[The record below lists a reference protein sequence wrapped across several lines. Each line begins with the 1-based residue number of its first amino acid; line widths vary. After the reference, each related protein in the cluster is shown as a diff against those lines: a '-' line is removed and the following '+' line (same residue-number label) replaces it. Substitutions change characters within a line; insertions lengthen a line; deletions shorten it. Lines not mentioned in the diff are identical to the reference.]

1 MASLSENGFL
11 RPKVS
16 PARLSP
22 SQKNVHTGS
31 IIPCLRHRA
40 CKQVRAMFS
49 LFDFVF
55 YLYTEYDMIKSCL
68 IMLLLFLIDSELKR
82 LPACN
87 MGGSGWAK
95 KRKCVKGVK
104 TTKRVLKA
112 GTDSK
117 CYAQGE
123 LKVAFESDG
132 KDSRLLAS
140 IVASS
145 IDGQTQCRTEFEVA
159 TGEAVV
165 GPMPPTF
172 GDRKAAQ
179 NAVKKRK
186 INP

>member
-1 MASLSENGFL
+1 
-11 RPKVS
+11 
-16 PARLSP
+16 
-22 SQKNVHTGS
+22 
-31 IIPCLRHRA
+31 
-40 CKQVRAMFS
+40 
-49 LFDFVF
+49 
-55 YLYTEYDMIKSCL
+55 MIKSCL
-68 IMLLLFLIDSELKR
+68 IMLLLFLIDPELKR

-87 MGGSGWAK
+87 LGGNGWVK

-104 TTKRVLKA
+104 ITKRAQKA
-112 GTDSK
+112 GTQSK

-132 KDSRLLAS
+132 KDLRLLAS

-145 IDGQTQCRTEFEVA
+145 IDGQTKCRTEFEVA

-172 GDRKAAQ
+172 GDRRAAQ

-186 INP
+186 RNP

>member
-1 MASLSENGFL
+1 
-11 RPKVS
+11 
-16 PARLSP
+16 
-22 SQKNVHTGS
+22 
-31 IIPCLRHRA
+31 
-40 CKQVRAMFS
+40 MFS
-49 LFDFVF
+49 LFGFVF
-55 YLYTEYDMIKSCL
+55 YFYTEYDMVKSCL
-68 IMLLLFLIDSELKR
+68 IMLLLFLIDPELKR

-87 MGGSGWAK
+87 LGGSGWAK
-95 KRKCVKGVK
+95 KRKRVKGVLSK
-104 TTKRVLKA
+104 KRAQKA
-112 GTDSK
+112 GTESK

-140 IVASS
+140 IVALS